1 MIRNNSAA
9 SKSRDLW
16 HYFWRLS
23 SEERKSVTPVHPSL
37 PVETKEH
44 GPSVPTLFLHAP
56 SWLNL
61 SATHFESK
69 GWQTAKICRMHRK
82 KWRKSCKGI
91 REKPRV
97 VLGSGM
103 CLGLRPGKT
112 IKDQA
117 KCGLSLRKKKSLV
130 QNRWRAKSG
139 IDRMTAL
146 LQYCQSYFT
155 QTHLDLTDECFL
167 RCFQPKIPLAWAEVS
182 FVPVSQWGQGWQRS
196 RSGAG
201 GSSSCGGWTRLP
213 APGVAPW

>member
-1 MIRNNSAA
+1 MAWVSWVTVNMSKCLDQSFTLSWAKRRSPSHLLQGREEMQAVLLSLSSTSSVCFETTLSPVNKNDDALKLSGNDFENKRILSWVIRNNSAA

-37 PVETKEH
+37 PVETQEH

-117 KCGLSLRKKKSLV
+117 KCGLSLRKK
-130 QNRWRAKSG
+130 
-139 IDRMTAL
+139 
-146 LQYCQSYFT
+146 
-155 QTHLDLTDECFL
+155 
-167 RCFQPKIPLAWAEVS
+167 
-182 FVPVSQWGQGWQRS
+182 
-196 RSGAG
+196 
-201 GSSSCGGWTRLP
+201 
-213 APGVAPW
+213 